1 MAENEVR
8 TSNRRLNSGSS
19 AFNAISFV
27 IESQIKGM
35 VNTCIPVRV
44 DSCTAPGTGGAAGYV
59 SCTPLVTQ
67 MGADGKTLA
76 PVSLPQLPFFR
87 LQCGTAAIVA
97 DPQPGDI
104 GLAVFAQQDC
114 STVNQGASEPAQP
127 GSFRCFDMADGFYL
141 GGFLNMPPTTYIELD
156 PQSGNINIKAPA
168 SVTVNAQSVTV
179 TAPTITMTGTVKVNG
194 TLTSTGNM
202 TAGSISMQ
210 GHRHSGVE
218 SGNDQTGVPVA

>member
-1 MAENEVR
+1 MSQNEER
-8 TSNRRLNSGSS
+8 TSNRRLNSSSS
-19 AFNAISFV
+19 AYNAISFV
-27 IESQIKGM
+27 IENAVKGM

-67 MGADGKTLA
+67 MSADGKALA

-97 DPQPGDI
+97 DPKPGDI

-114 STVNQGASEPAQP
+114 SAIPQGGTEPVQP
-127 GSFRCFDMADGFYL
+127 GSFRSFDMSDGFYI
-141 GGFLNMPPTTYIELD
+141 GGFLN
-156 PQSGNINIKAPA
+156 
-168 SVTVNAQSVTV
+168 
-179 TAPTITMTGTVKVNG
+179 TAPTMFIELAQDGSTINVKAPSTLSIEAPTVKIKGNVQITGNVNTAG
-194 TLTSTGNM
+194 TMASTGDM

-210 GHRHSGVE
+210 GHRHGGVE
-218 SGNDQTGVPVA
+218 TGGGTSGTPV

>member
-1 MAENEVR
+1 MADSEER
-8 TSNRRLNSGSS
+8 TSNRRLNSTSS
-19 AFNAISFV
+19 AYNAISFV
-27 IESQIKGM
+27 IENQIKGM

-87 LQCGTAAIVA
+87 LQFGTAAIVC
-97 DPQPGDI
+97 DPKPGDI

-114 STVNQGASEPAQP
+114 STVQQGASEPAQP

-141 GGFLNMPPTTYIELD
+141 GGFLNVSPTMYIEFAPD
-156 PQSGNINIKAPA
+156 GNTINVKAPTK
-168 SVTVNAQSVTV
+168 VYID
-179 TAPTITMTGTVKVNG
+179 APTVQIKGNVQVTGSV
-194 TLTSTGNM
+194 TSTGNM

-210 GHRHSGVE
+210 THKHGGVDTGSGT
-218 SGNDQTGVPVA
+218 SGVPVS